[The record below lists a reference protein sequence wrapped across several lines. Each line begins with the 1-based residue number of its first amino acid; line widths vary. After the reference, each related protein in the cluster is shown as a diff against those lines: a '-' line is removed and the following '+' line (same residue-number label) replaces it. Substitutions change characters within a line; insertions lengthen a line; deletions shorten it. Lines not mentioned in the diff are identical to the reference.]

1 MRIEGVKGEG
11 HRCPILQLL
20 IKHLKLENVVY
31 VVVVRG
37 RVKLC
42 EGRGVGW
49 DGTGRGGER
58 WRGVRWEGVARR
70 GRVG

>member
-1 MRIEGVKGEG
+1 MLRGAVRGEG
-11 HRCPILQLL
+11 RGMRLGGE
-20 IKHLKLENVVY
+20 ENVVY